1 MKKKIILLLIAG
13 AMAVIMSTS
22 CSNSEETSTADAMEM
37 EKTDDLNQSGDLVA
51 TASSDQLAEPPD
63 ELIIEFISSEEE
75 NVVCG
80 IWHTQYLV
88 GSIISSG
95 ENYHLND
102 NEVFVSYIKNVESES
117 MTISF
122 NGPIFENTRKIT
134 ENITLWEFKEEG
146 FDHVMFAISEGDMFG
161 VTFTREIIAEEQE
174 EVKTLWSGTE
184 QDGIIEIV
192 SEYYEIAEGE
202 WHNSTTN
209 TVNDGIRYY
218 AELYNNS
225 NYLVRISD
233 CYLDIYDE
241 NMSEI
246 KHTVE
251 IDFVVSKYINP
262 GDNAYI
268 SLNEEFVWSEF
279 NAYAIAS
286 ASAQRYEYVVN
297 TYDPE
302 EKHFTTDNRNGELE
316 NIILDEGD
324 KYVLRY
330 KVTEV
335 DEKEY
340 IDIQIKDVNVEV
352 NIQKDATDFGWI
364 KKVTGT
370 MENNSD
376 YDLSSIFYAII
387 VKQEEKI
394 IGIYSNGCFLG
405 TYYLPIESLNSK
417 EECNFEL
424 DEIAYN
430 IPGGWIIDNTKEI
443 SYELKVL
450 DYDMVPK
457 N

>member
-1 MKKKIILLLIAG
+1 M
-13 AMAVIMSTS
+13 
-22 CSNSEETSTADAMEM
+22 
-37 EKTDDLNQSGDLVA
+37 
-51 TASSDQLAEPPD
+51 
-63 ELIIEFISSEEE
+63 
-75 NVVCG
+75 
-80 IWHTQYLV
+80 H
-88 GSIISSG
+88 
-95 ENYHLND
+95 
-102 NEVFVSYIKNVESES
+102 
-117 MTISF
+117 
-122 NGPIFENTRKIT
+122 
-134 ENITLWEFKEEG
+134 
-146 FDHVMFAISEGDMFG
+146 
-161 VTFTREIIAEEQE
+161 
-174 EVKTLWSGTE
+174 
-184 QDGIIEIV
+184 
-192 SEYYEIAEGE
+192 
-202 WHNSTTN
+202 
-209 TVNDGIRYY
+209 
-218 AELYNNS
+218 
-225 NYLVRISD
+225 
-233 CYLDIYDE
+233 
-241 NMSEI
+241 
-246 KHTVE
+246 
-251 IDFVVSKYINP
+251 
-262 GDNAYI
+262 I

-340 IDIQIKDVNVEV
+340 IDIQIKNANVEV

-376 YDLSSIFYAII
+376 YDLSSIYYAII